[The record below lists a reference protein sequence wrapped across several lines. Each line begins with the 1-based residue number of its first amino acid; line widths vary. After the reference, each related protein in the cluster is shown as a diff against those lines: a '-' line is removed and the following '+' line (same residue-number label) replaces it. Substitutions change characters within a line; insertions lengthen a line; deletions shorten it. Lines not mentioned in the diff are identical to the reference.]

1 MWKYKPKINLE
12 VKKSKAEKVAATVSP
27 SVRQHF
33 CGGERVEV
41 QAYIAE
47 REKEKIKMYQR
58 TQAGDTTS
66 TEKHQLVDMG
76 RASLV
81 VPPALLQWRW
91 SDNISVLPGEKKTPS
106 AWTRVQ
112 NPAEKLQQRAATDAR
127 RAGVLFLCIERLKCC
142 TWQQFLWWLTCPN
155 KEGKTI
161 ELTFFCCCLFF
172 KYWIML
178 IVSAY
183 QYYYTNWEDCS
194 AIQGICLY
202 LVFGWSGSFADCS
215 VSVAAV
221 LLLSRRLS
229 LCL

>member
-47 REKEKIKMYQR
+47 REKPKIKMYQR

-66 TEKHQLVDMG
+66 TEKHQLVDVG

-91 SDNISVLPGEKKTPS
+91 SDNISVLPGEEKKH
-106 AWTRVQ
+106 
-112 NPAEKLQQRAATDAR
+112 
-127 RAGVLFLCIERLKCC
+127 
-142 TWQQFLWWLTCPN
+142 
-155 KEGKTI
+155 
-161 ELTFFCCCLFF
+161 
-172 KYWIML
+172 
-178 IVSAY
+178 
-183 QYYYTNWEDCS
+183 
-194 AIQGICLY
+194 
-202 LVFGWSGSFADCS
+202 
-215 VSVAAV
+215 
-221 LLLSRRLS
+221 LLLEHEFRILQRNYSRELQRTHGVRGF
-229 LCL
+229 CFAA